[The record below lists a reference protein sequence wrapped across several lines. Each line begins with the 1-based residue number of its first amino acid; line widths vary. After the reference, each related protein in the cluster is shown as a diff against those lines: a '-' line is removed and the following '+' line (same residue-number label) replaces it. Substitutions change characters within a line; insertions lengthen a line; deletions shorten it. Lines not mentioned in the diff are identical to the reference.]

1 MKKTISLLLAL
12 LLLLPSFAGCG
23 ESEANADEETSPAQ
37 NSAAVQTPETDPPET
52 ELPLPEADYDGYEVR
67 VLNNISNFAYTN
79 IGEEGLTGEALDDA
93 VFNRNKT
100 VEDDLNITFT
110 IEKREYYDTNS
121 TIQKVVSA
129 GEDVYDFYT
138 CDLNI
143 LLGHAMSGLLINA
156 LNVDTLQFDQPW
168 WNRQAIDS
176 VSIGDAVYGF
186 FGDLHTGYFESHN
199 VAVFNKDIL
208 NNLNLPDPY
217 ELVHNDEWKLETM
230 MGMMSAAKMDLDGDG
245 KWTVEDQYGLSMF
258 QANWSLA
265 FITGGDAYIVEK
277 DENNLPVWNGISERF
292 LSIFEAAAAGIFN
305 ESTNNAL
312 NARGT
317 LPGDLELYR
326 LMFIYNR
333 VLFLVTQIGVLKNMR
348 DVEFELGVVPSPK
361 YDDVQK
367 DYVSLIFQ
375 GANAVGIPITNPD
388 AERTGV
394 VLDYLAAR
402 STNTV
407 RDVYMNQTLDFKYIQ
422 DEESQEMLDIILST
436 GTFEIA
442 AVYDWGGIAGQ
453 VMTLLNAGKTTLAS
467 MAAKLESRVLK
478 AMQTT
483 VDTFAEVGQ

>member
-1 MKKTISLLLAL
+1 MKKIVSLFLVFTILSLSLF
-12 LLLLPSFAGCG
+12 SC
-23 ESEANADEETSPAQ
+23 SEGS
-37 NSAAVQTPETDPPET
+37 PETDDGAAPSQSGEIVSPAETEPPET

-79 IGEEGLTGEALDDA
+79 IGEEGLTGESLDDA
-93 VFNRNKT
+93 VYNRNKT
-100 VEDDLNITFT
+100 VEEKLNVTFS
-110 IEKREYYDTNS
+110 IEKREYYDTRD
-121 TIQKVVSA
+121 TISKVVSA

-143 LLGHAMSGLLINA
+143 LLGHAMNGYVLNA
-156 LNVDTLQFDQPW
+156 KNVDTIQFDRPW
-168 WNRQAIDS
+168 WNKQAIDS
-176 VSIGDAVYGF
+176 VSIGDAIYGF

-199 VAVFNKDIL
+199 VAAFNKRIVTD
-208 NNLNLPDPY
+208 LNLSDPY
-217 ELVHNDEWKLETM
+217 ELVHNNEWTLDRMIDM
-230 MGMMSAAKMDLDGDG
+230 MTAAKMDLDGDG
-245 KWTVEDQYGLSMF
+245 KWTVEDQYGLSMY
-258 QANWSLA
+258 QGNWSIA
-265 FITGGDAYIVEK
+265 FITGGNAFIAEK

-305 ESTNNAL
+305 ENTNNAL

-467 MAAKLESRVLK
+467 TAAKLESRVLK

-483 VDTFAEVGQ
+483 VDTFAEVGK